1 MGATHGNLHKDAKPL
16 PKDAKVEALVTVGKD
31 AEDKIP
37 VSPAEL
43 YVSSLN

>member
-37 VSPAEL
+37 VSPAEPM
-43 YVSSLN
+43 SSR